1 MAGDG
6 VDDPSFTSPSSALTH
21 YRTLCTSLQSQLQ
34 SAEDDLRDL
43 RELQD
48 ELERELERFEE
59 GERGMRGEV
68 EGLREERE
76 EWKSKYLL
84 ALSSHSSTI
93 THMQKELESLRL
105 TERGLRNKLREVE
118 VDNDDLEGRERATS
132 SSLADL
138 EARYNKSLER
148 IALLEEEL
156 VGKARLEEEVQRARD
171 ELRDLNEELAITK
184 SQLDTATARLASQH
198 TDSNATPTKPPPR
211 RRTPSPPASPQTPTI
226 DPVNAQ
232 RHGEHD
238 PGDAGYDWS
247 SEAVD
252 GTVGSG
258 SGACAAEG
266 RGEGES
272 EFGELECARGG
283 RRDGRGR
290 GRDDEEFDYA
300 LACYHFRDELS
311 TVKSAR
317 LALPSANA
325 IDSPTFTLRPPRLD
339 RLVDS
344 STKSAERL
352 LYFDL
357 DERDKSSCV
366 AYARS
371 EAEFEARRVGKECRT
386 WRRRRRRRE
395 SACRRTGEFY
405 PRRRDARQTPIKHL
419 LLYFGALNAL

>member
-1 MAGDG
+1 MADSEA
-6 VDDPSFTSPSSALTH
+6 DDPSFTSPSSALSH
-21 YRTLCTSLQSQLQ
+21 YRTLCSSLQSQLQ

-48 ELERELERFEE
+48 ELESELERFEE

-76 EWKSKYLL
+76 EWKSKYLS

-93 THMQKELESLRL
+93 THMQKELESLRS
-105 TERGLRNKLREVE
+105 TERGLRDRLREVE

-156 VGKARLEEEVQRARD
+156 VGKARLEEECQRARD

-184 SQLDTATARLASQH
+184 SQLDSATARLSSQ

-226 DPVNAQ
+226 EFVQPTPIPSRTTPTASNASPSKLP
-232 RHGEHD
+232 R
-238 PGDAGYDWS
+238 YDWTG
-247 SEAVD
+247 EEVD

-258 SGACAAEG
+258 ALSNSTKSGRNG

-272 EFGELECARGG
+272 EFGEFSSCGG
-283 RRDGRGR
+283 RRSGRGR
-290 GRDDEEFDYA
+290 GDDAEFDDAPSHDY
-300 LACYHFRDELS
+300 LQRHDELA
-311 TVKSAR
+311 TIKSAR
-317 LALPSANA
+317 LPPTNA
-325 IDSPTFTLRPPRLD
+325 IDSPSFTLRSSRLD
-339 RLVDS
+339 WVFDS
-344 STKSAERL
+344 SSESVERL
-352 LYFDL
+352 FNFDV
-357 DERDKSSCV
+357 DERDESSCV
-366 AYARS
+366 AYPWHQR
-371 EAEFEARRVGKECRT
+371 GKAQRDKE
-386 WRRRRRRRE
+386 E
-395 SACRRTGEFY
+395 VPPV
-405 PRRRDARQTPIKHL
+405 PRLPGR
-419 LLYFGALNAL
+419 

>member
-226 DPVNAQ
+226 EVGGL
-232 RHGEHD
+232 RRGGE
-238 PGDAGYDWS
+238 
-247 SEAVD
+247 
-252 GTVGSG
+252 
-258 SGACAAEG
+258 
-266 RGEGES
+266 GEGES